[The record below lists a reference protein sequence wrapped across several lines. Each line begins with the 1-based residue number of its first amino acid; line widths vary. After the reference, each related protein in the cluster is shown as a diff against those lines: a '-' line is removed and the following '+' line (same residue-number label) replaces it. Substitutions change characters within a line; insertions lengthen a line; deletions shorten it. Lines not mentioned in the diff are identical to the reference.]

1 MKIQELERQTAS
13 TVAPVMAQTT
23 VLLSAYEA
31 EEVSPQLWNALMTLL
46 YEVVE
51 KASIAVAELARRFYD
66 EERSRVF
73 PGIPRNDVYRA
84 ELSYEQFSEDM
95 SEVYK
100 LFKRKETTPEDVHRA
115 ALRVARSIENTGRW
129 TIIKAVEAPDPYL
142 DDDDVFVESEEGLM
156 VESLTKE
163 EALARKNQWYKDQ
176 GIRRWARVATG
187 AETCGWCL
195 MLCSRGPVYTSEA
208 RGGGL
213 NAWHDGCDCK
223 VVPVFD
229 LENWQGRER
238 YLAAL
243 EMWKEET
250 DGHQGKEAISAMTK
264 AASEGKFQKYL
275 KQVSK

>member
-1 MKIQELERQTAS
+1 MKVQELERQTAS
-13 TVAPVMAQTT
+13 TVAPVMVQTA
-23 VLLSAYEA
+23 VLLSAYES

-51 KASIAVAELARRFYD
+51 EASIAVAELARRFYD
-66 EERSRVF
+66 EERARVF

-84 ELSYEQFSEDM
+84 ELSFEQFAEDM
-95 SEVYK
+95 SEVYR
-100 LFKRKETTPEDVHRA
+100 LFKRKKTTPENVHRA

-142 DDDDVFVESEEGLM
+142 DDLFVESDEEFT
-156 VESLTKE
+156 VESLTE
-163 EALARKNQWYKDQ
+163 EESLARKNRIYKAY
-176 GIRRWARVATG
+176 GKRRWARVATG

-195 MLCSRGPVYTSEA
+195 MLCSRGPVYASEA

-250 DGHQGKEAISAMTK
+250 DGYRGKEAISAMTK